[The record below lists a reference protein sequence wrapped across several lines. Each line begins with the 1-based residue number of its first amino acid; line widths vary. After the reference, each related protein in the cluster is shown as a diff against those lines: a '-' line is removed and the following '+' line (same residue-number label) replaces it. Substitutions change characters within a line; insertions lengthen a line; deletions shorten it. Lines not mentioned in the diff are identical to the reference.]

1 MTQLTDEEFI
11 GPVPANDL
19 YTSLSILKT
28 VPLCPYPHGMYP
40 TLKECDIL
48 EFQAWISRKNGRRTS
63 DGDAKQAF

>member
-28 VPLCPYPHGMYP
+28 ISPGSHPHGMYT
-40 TLKECDIL
+40 TLKGSDIL